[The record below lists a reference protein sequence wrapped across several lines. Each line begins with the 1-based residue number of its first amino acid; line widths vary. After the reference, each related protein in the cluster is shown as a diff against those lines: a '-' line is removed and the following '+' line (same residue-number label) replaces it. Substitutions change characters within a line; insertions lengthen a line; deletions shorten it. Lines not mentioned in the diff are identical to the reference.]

1 MPITIARCANVF
13 GPGDLNMN
21 RIFPGIFESVIK
33 GKLLSIRSDGKM
45 IREYIYVDDAIE
57 GYIALAE
64 SIEKTKGQAFN
75 ISSKSVLSTLD
86 VVERVS
92 QALGKKV
99 QVEILNQA
107 KTEIP
112 EQHLDGT
119 KIKNVLGWE
128 AETSFEKAIAETYEW
143 YKENLR

>member
-1 MPITIARCANVF
+1 
-13 GPGDLNMN
+13 
-21 RIFPGIFESVIK
+21 
-33 GKLLSIRSDGKM
+33 M